1 MRKIN
6 QKIITIIL
14 IVVLIIIG
22 VNVRPV
28 YGKTES
34 DELKELL
41 DEYEEDLGDL
51 SQFKTI
57 VDETYNDL
65 YNATK
70 VDDTLKEKLRKDVE
84 KFEKID
90 GINPLIVSVL
100 DIELNSQI
108 NNLSDDNIDDMR
120 EEITAIKEWVDEN
133 VSDNSDDDNSGS
145 LDDGDDDITN
155 GDDTS
160 DDFDDDSEDI
170 GGSSNISSGDTTIAG
185 TKLPRAGVRGFLG
198 IIFVAT
204 IVLAIICITKYRK
217 LREIK

>member
-14 IVVLIIIG
+14 IVLLIVIG
-22 VNVRPV
+22 GNVRPV
-28 YGKTES
+28 FGKTES

-70 VDDTLKEKLRKDVE
+70 VDDTLKDKLRKDVE

-108 NNLSDDNIDDMR
+108 NNLSDDNLDEMR

-133 VSDNSDDDNSGS
+133 VSDNSGSSDDD
-145 LDDGDDDITN
+145 DTTN
-155 GDDTS
+155 GDDIS
-160 DDFDDDSEDI
+160 DDFDDDFDDDSEDI
-170 GGSSNISSGDTTIAG
+170 GGSSGISSGDTTIAG
-185 TKLPRAGVRGFLG
+185 TKLPRAGVRCFFS
-198 IIFVAT
+198 IIFIAT